1 MCFRFYSTRFFCST
15 SSYFPRSNNMFT
27 GSFSPEEAARNPVLS
42 VGWRTRRIKES
53 PFVVQFVRTKW
64 HVEKRELPHAEHHY
78 RTGDFTTCST
88 ISFLAL
94 SQSNELRQP
103 EQLELLHLRE
113 MRNPVL
119 RWKPKALRIA
129 LRMGLAGVLN
139 PWPLSLHFWSIREGG
154 RLLLEYAFWGCAL
167 SNRLVGS
174 FFYRNWK
181 QKSLL

>member
-1 MCFRFYSTRFFCST
+1 
-15 SSYFPRSNNMFT
+15 MFT
-27 GSFSPEEAARNPVLS
+27 GSFSPEEAARNPVLP

-113 MRNPVL
+113 MRNLTYGPTV
-119 RWKPKALRIA
+119 KAESLTHCFKNGSSGRIES
-129 LRMGLAGVLN
+129 VT
-139 PWPLSLHFWSIREGG
+139 PIS
-154 RLLLEYAFWGCAL
+154 
-167 SNRLVGS
+167 
-174 FFYRNWK
+174 
-181 QKSLL
+181 SLLID